1 MKVLSQLYPHPVDLG
16 ARGLSLNH
24 MDPADFEDGPGK
36 IDTYEGLP
44 CYRPESLP
52 PEIEYTE
59 DIVRVYGDAQHA
71 LGRLATLHR
80 DVDNENLLIAP
91 FVVREAAMSSQ
102 IEGTNVTV
110 SDIVLHEVGRTPE
123 RSAEESADV
132 REAYNYVDA
141 VHEGFSRIEDGEPIS
156 VELICDLHE
165 TMLSDVRGEEDR
177 PGELRDV
184 PVYIGSPDGSAEAAR
199 FVPANPEVID
209 ILLEQ
214 LVSYM
219 EDGSYPPL
227 IDVAITHYQF
237 ETIHPFRDGN
247 GRLGRLLMMLQ
258 LYDAGL
264 LPKPYLYLSAYFNRH
279 RQQYLDYLLE
289 VSQDGEWEQWI
300 GFVLNAIAEQA
311 IDAYSCGVELQELRD
326 SYYSKFPN
334 RPAVRDVVDFIFEE
348 PYLTAPR
355 AIEATGRS
363 RQAVYDAVDALEEE
377 EIVEEISGS
386 ERYQVYR
393 APEILGIVESP

>member
-1 MKVLSQLYPHPVDLG
+1 MDVDE
-16 ARGLSLNH
+16 
-24 MDPADFEDGPGK
+24 FEHGPGT
-36 IDTYEGLP
+36 IDPYEGLP
-44 CYRPESLP
+44 CYRPDSLP
-52 PEIEYTE
+52 PEIEYT
-59 DIVRVYGDAQHA
+59 DDVLRVYGDAQYA

-80 DVDNENLLIAP
+80 NVDNENLLIAP

-110 SDIVLHEVGRTPE
+110 SDIIFHDIDTPPK
-123 RSAEESADV
+123 RSAADSKDV

-141 VHEGFSRIEDGEPIS
+141 IRHGFDRLATGDQLS

-165 TMLSDVRGEEDR
+165 TLLSDVRGVEEH
-177 PGELRDV
+177 PGQLRDV
-184 PVYIGSPDGSAEAAR
+184 PVYIGSPDGSAATAR
-199 FVPANPEVID
+199 FIPANPNTVD
-209 ILLEQ
+209 LLLEQ

-219 EDGSYPPL
+219 TSGSYPPL

-264 LPKPYLYLSAYFNRH
+264 LPEPYLYLSAYFNRH
-279 RQQYLDYLLE
+279 RQQYLDYLLA
-289 VSQDGEWEQWI
+289 VSRDGAWEQWI
-300 GFVLNAIAEQA
+300 TFVLNAIAEQA
-311 IDAYSCGVELQELRD
+311 IDAYDCGVELQSLRTEYH
-326 SYYSKFPN
+326 SRFPN
-334 RPAVRDVVDFIFEE
+334 RPVARDVIDYIFAE

-363 RQAVYDAVDALEEE
+363 RQAVYDAIESLEAE
-377 EIVEEISGS
+377 EIVAEISDS
-386 ERYQVYR
+386 ERYRVYE
-393 APEILGIVESP
+393 APDILRIVESP